1 MNQYD
6 YLNNDYNNFEE
17 KIFINNDKEITED
30 INQSES
36 NDISQLEKDI
46 CILIN
51 YLRTNPI
58 DYCNN
63 IIKKKRYNNQ
73 EEMKLV
79 YLLEDIHNKN
89 EVLQPYIRSPEISSA
104 ARYLLDNIVI
114 YYRKYH
120 NLNLKNLDQNCLNLR
135 TRLSNYGQRTG
146 RIFETVLFKMDNP
159 DDIVNHILME
169 EKGRNMLL
177 SYKMKY
183 IGVACNYVTSN
194 LICSVIDIVQEF
206 IPYKDLNNPIDL
218 NNNNNNE
225 VQNIAE
231 NNGDNHSYNY
241 NKKNY
246 GNMKKKYLYNQNNN
260 ESISLLNNLKEEKIQ
275 NYSNKRKGKSLKII
289 KVTNNN
295 EINKN
300 INNNNNENKANNK
313 NEQDNNNKK
322 KEIYNSPDRK
332 LEGKKNNDMCY
343 TPDINNQNPN
353 ETKRSNINN
362 IRTLNQKAENNNN
375 EKNENLDN
383 NRFTMAGRTF
393 KQQQEIIE
401 NSKRNLT
408 KSKSV
413 CSYDLR
419 TINSKSN
426 NSKNK
431 FQRLKHEEKMEILH
445 KINHRDSKT
454 RNSQSP
460 SEENIKGLTQQISN
474 FTKNNNYEY
483 NFDNKSGK
491 SPGRSICNQDNYD
504 LCSEN
509 EKINIFNNMNKGADG
524 GNQTFTDIKSNP
536 GMEMNEEYS
545 RNKINEIKN
554 DLKNQIKRE
563 LRDEVREE
571 IRNEFNKKLYKNQ
584 QREPIIIDIE
594 NYDNRSLKSNNI
606 YYNNNEDKRNTYDG
620 AELNERIYYNNNN
633 GSNYYDKK
641 RGKTRWSSIQ
651 KYYYIKNNNNINN
664 INNTNIYVPDNIS
677 QYSKNTTYNN
687 YRGRKSFD
695 WKDFRNNNDYNNDN
709 GMELKEQYKQKY
721 EQFTYMPNN
730 NLNDINNNDY
740 INNQDIIRPD
750 SYKNNKDINNS
761 FFNQGFKQRNR
772 QEIKKLIK
780 LYNLAKD
787 DQRNKSINY
796 NNNNAYNII
805 NNNKSIS
812 NTFFPQNNNNNNNS
826 INDNTQNNININN
839 NNEINNN
846 NGNDYIMSYE
856 NNANNNF
863 INNRNNLRK
872 NSNNYVNYNINNNE
886 EENSIEND
894 FVKGHRFQIKYQKV
908 KPKGQIYSKSGI
920 PRNISVKNINN
931 LNINS
936 RKNIKEIPIS
946 INSNKSEDM
955 VNLNNNSN
963 NYYDN
968 KNSNYEKEDKED
980 INSKDNNSNKGKDY
994 IIEKKIYKKNY
1005 NEIKTYDAES
1015 NKNNIEDINSDINS
1029 IINEKLSMTGR
1040 FLDDNN
1046 NINSEKNSINAHNT
1060 IDIKNYMDKN
1070 IIYKESRDKPIIS
1083 KSEKMEDNNVVTT
1096 ITTKTREIFTPDRKK
1111 NPNDEY
1117 VVKRKA
1123 YKNQSDLIKEYKK
1136 YEKINNG
1143 DNYNNNY
1150 DINEVKSSDGSKR
1163 DNIYINKIRTKKL
1176 SFGGRTTFD
1185 RNLYYNKNIYADLD
1199 DNNMETN
1206 KYFKTGFQYEQ
1217 NNFDNYSNLS
1227 PRFNYDNNLTSK
1239 TTSYYKKKK
1248 YIPYPYYP
1256 YEYKNNYNEFLNQPR
1271 NIQNKNESLEKKYIK
1286 DPEGN
1291 LIETYVKKT
1300 KFNDG
1305 SVLIEYE

>member
-206 IPYKDLNNPIDL
+206 IPYKDLNSPIDL
-218 NNNNNNE
+218 NNNNNE
-225 VQNIAE
+225 VQNIVE

-740 INNQDIIRPD
+740 INNQDVIRPD

-1040 FLDDNN
+1040 FIDDNN

-1117 VVKRKA
+1117 VVKRKT

-1206 KYFKTGFQYEQ
+1206 KYFKTGFQYDQ